1 MGVFLSPSNLSED
14 RPFFP
19 IEHLKEKSSKIN
31 VSLFLRVIKLFL
43 KIMTDINLIIYDS
56 KNIYKILYELKNDLN
71 LNPTFI
77 DKKPELDSYLK
88 KNPYE
93 LIVSDKKTSF
103 KNQIFLNGP
112 LKINELIEKINL
124 EILEINFSIK
134 SNIDIGRYKL
144 DLNSKKI
151 FYNKIKLDLTEQEVK
166 ILFYLNNSDEPIKI
180 EKLQKDI
187 WGYGKDLETHTVET
201 HIYRLRKKF
210 SQTFKDDQFILSV
223 KSSYF
228 IK

>member
-124 EILEINFSIK
+124 EILKINFSIK